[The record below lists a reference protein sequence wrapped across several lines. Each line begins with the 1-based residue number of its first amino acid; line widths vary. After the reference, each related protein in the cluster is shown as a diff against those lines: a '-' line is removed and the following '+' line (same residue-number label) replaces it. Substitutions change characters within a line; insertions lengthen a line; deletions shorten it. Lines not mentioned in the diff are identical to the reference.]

1 MPPLLG
7 DAQAV
12 PLGEQAVDAV
22 LTAFTLRNVPDIDVV
37 LAECHRVL
45 RPGGRLAVLELTPVR
60 TPLFGPLF
68 RFYFH
73 RLVPLLGGLVS
84 GRGDAYRYLPRS
96 VERFPDAERLRA
108 MLLGAGF
115 ARVDYRKLAAGT
127 VALHVATRAPA
138 PARSGTRPRRCGGH
152 PGGAREAGAPPP
164 GSAPGG
170 VGARSPR
177 ARGGVGAQ
185 PPHREDELIR

>member
-1 MPPLLG
+1 M
-7 DAQAV
+7 

-96 VERFPDAERLRA
+96 VERFPDAERPAGDAPRGRVRPGGLPQARRGHRRPPRRHQGPRA
-108 MLLGAGF
+108 
-115 ARVDYRKLAAGT
+115 
-127 VALHVATRAPA
+127 
-138 PARSGTRPRRCGGH
+138 SRCGGCLR
-152 PGGAREAGAPPP
+152 GRGR
-164 GSAPGG
+164 
-170 VGARSPR
+170 RPR
-177 ARGGVGAQ
+177 
-185 PPHREDELIR
+185 

>member
-1 MPPLLG
+1 MLG

-12 PLGEQAVDAV
+12 PLGAQAVDAV

-84 GRGDAYRYLPRS
+84 GRGDAYRYLPQS
-96 VERFPDAERLRA
+96 VRA
-108 MLLGAGF
+108 LPG
-115 ARVDYRKLAAGT
+115 R
-127 VALHVATRAPA
+127 RAPA
-138 PARSGTRPRRCGGH
+138 GDAPRGRLRPGGLPQARGGHRRPPRRHQGPRAARS
-152 PGGAREAGAPPP
+152 ARAPDGVQRTPAGLGAPPP
-164 GSAPGG
+164 PVAPGG
-170 VGARSPR
+170 GGRSPHTEKMTHP
-177 ARGGVGAQ
+177 VTT
-185 PPHREDELIR
+185 